1 MIMILIII
9 KTKNFLRKPVNY
21 LASEPRKPTPDSPLF
36 TDVNPNEFL
45 RRKKTQNPNLFMT
58 LPKLLSDK
66 EKHSS
71 CNQTQND
78 YFNSSAMPA
87 L

>member
-45 RRKKTQNPNLFMT
+45 RRKK
-58 LPKLLSDK
+58 
-66 EKHSS
+66 HRI
-71 CNQTQND
+71 QT
-78 YFNSSAMPA
+78 F